1 MTAYLARRIVL
12 LIPTLIG
19 VMILVFFLTRVA
31 VRGDTVDILLERSHS
46 ADINTAEALRDK
58 LGLNEP
64 WYQQF
69 WSWAGDVVRGD
80 LGTSLVSSRPVSD
93 ELAARLP
100 KTLELGLMAMFVAL
114 VISVPVGV
122 ISAVRA
128 DSWLDY
134 ILRSASILLL
144 AIPGFWLGTLVITWG
159 SIKLGYTPPLQH
171 IPFSED
177 PWGNIKQFGL
187 PALLLGLSS
196 GAAIMRMT
204 RTMMLEVMGQDYV
217 RTAWA
222 KGLRERGI
230 VVRHALKNAMI
241 PVITVWGLQAGV
253 VLGGSVIFEQM
264 FVISGVG
271 QYLYDSLRFRDY
283 VAIQG
288 ITLVL
293 ASIVILLNLIVDVLY
308 AYLDPRIRYA

>member
-1 MTAYLARRIVL
+1 MTRYLARRILL

-31 VRGDTVDILLERSHS
+31 VRGDTVDILLERSQS
-46 ADINTAEALRDK
+46 ADVNTAEALRDK
-58 LGLNEP
+58 LGLDEP
-64 WYQQF
+64 WYVQF
-69 WSWAGDVVRGD
+69 WDWAGGVVRGD
-80 LGTSLVSSRPVSD
+80 LGDSLVSSRPVSS
-93 ELAARLP
+93 ELEARLP
-100 KTLELGLMAMFVAL
+100 KTIELGLMAMFVAL
-114 VISVPVGV
+114 VVSVPIG
-122 ISAVRA
+122 ILSAVRA

-134 ILRSASILLL
+134 VLRSGSILLL
-144 AIPGFWLGTLVITWG
+144 AVPGFWLGTLVITWG
-159 SIKLGYTPPLQH
+159 SIEMGYTPPLAH
-171 IPFSED
+171 ISFSDD

-196 GAAIMRMT
+196 GAAIMRMM
-204 RTMMLEVMGQDYV
+204 RTMMLEVMRQDYV

-222 KGLRERGI
+222 KGLRERAI
-230 VVRHALKNAMI
+230 VLRHALKNAMI

-271 QYLYDSLRFRDY
+271 QYLFDSLRFRDY

-293 ASIVILLNLIVDVLY
+293 AAIVILLNLLVDVLY
-308 AYLDPRIRYA
+308 AYFDPRIRYA